1 MPQEPDWNTPS
12 GFDETISSGLPA
24 PFAAEPDP
32 GTLTRQVPDIA
43 DGQHAWRARHD
54 GVAEPPVRDYLTD
67 AGYRMPGYR
76 PSVRPRN
83 AGALPR
89 DFAVRWDRPEPARGD
104 PPWAEVTRA
113 QVTRGNG
120 TRPGA
125 ARGNGTRGG
134 ARHGNGAA
142 AGAPLGNGS
151 GAGAILGNG
160 TGAGAARG
168 DADRRDVIQGNVS
181 RAYTNGAEPAR
192 GGRTRGELPVRA
204 DVTGARSRS
213 PVRSDGEA
221 RAARSGGIE
230 HGQRWERRRRHMT
243 GTQRLGGL
251 LIAAACIGTVAW
263 YVPKVVASDSRTLT
277 GTVTST
283 GVVDLNFALPGR
295 INKIDVHMGEHVAK
309 GEMLAS
315 ESDPATWADV
325 KADKAAIAADKA
337 KLAELMATPGS
348 QQAEIAATHAQLDKD
363 EAQLDTD
370 QANLIG
376 TRIVAAQAGTVVAV
390 NGSPGE
396 MVSPLGIRDY
406 TSDSGTTMV
415 GDAPEFS
422 LLPEGPQS
430 SVRATG
436 APTELPVVA
445 LRVSDS
451 WEVAIL
457 VPENSISEVRPG
469 EAVTISVPSAHL
481 TGVPGR
487 IQEVLPT
494 PQATSQG
501 TAYEAIVTV
510 FGHQARAPFNG
521 MSADVELG
529 SS

>member
-1 MPQEPDWNTPS
+1 MPQEPVWSTPS
-12 GFDETISSGLPA
+12 GYDETISSAPPA
-24 PFAAEPDP
+24 SMAAEPDP
-32 GTLTRQVPDIA
+32 GALTRYVPGIA
-43 DGQHAWRARHD
+43 DGHDAWRGRHG
-54 GVAEPPVRDYLTD
+54 GVAQPPVRDFLTD
-67 AGYRMPGYR
+67 AGYRT
-76 PSVRPRN
+76 PSQRASLRPRN

-89 DFAVRWDRPEPARGD
+89 DFAARWDRPEPARGD
-104 PPWAEVTRA
+104 PPWAEVTRPQA
-113 QVTRGNG
+113 TRGNG
-120 TRPGA
+120 TRAQANGGNGTRA
-125 ARGNGTRGG
+125 QATRGNGTR
-134 ARHGNGAA
+134 AQVNG
-142 AGAPLGNGS
+142 
-151 GAGAILGNG
+151 GNG
-160 TGAGAARG
+160 TRAGATRG
-168 DADRRDVIQGNVS
+168 DGRRPDVIQGNVS
-181 RAYTNGAEPAR
+181 RTDTDRADAVRGRRAR
-192 GGRTRGELPVRA
+192 SQLPVRA
-204 DVTGARSRS
+204 DVTGAHSRS
-213 PVRSDGEA
+213 PARSNGETH
-221 RAARSGGIE
+221 AARPGSIE
-230 HGQRWERRRRHMT
+230 HGQRWDRRRRHMT

-251 LIAAACIGTVAW
+251 LLAAACIGTVAW

-283 GVVDLNFALPGR
+283 GVVNLNFALPGR
-295 INKIDVHMGEHVAK
+295 IKKIDVHMGEKVTK
-309 GEMLAS
+309 GETLAT

-337 KLAELMATPGS
+337 KLAELLAAPSS
-348 QQAEIAATHAQLDKD
+348 QQAEIAATNAQLDKD

-376 TRIVAAQAGTVVAV
+376 TRIVALQAGTVVAV

-406 TSDSGTTMV
+406 TSDSGTTV
-415 GDAPEFS
+415 IGNSPQFS

-430 SVRATG
+430 SVKATG

-469 EAVTISVPSAHL
+469 EAVTISVPSAHI

-494 PQATSQG
+494 PQSTSQG

-510 FGHQARAPFNG
+510 FGHRTRAPFNG
-521 MSADVELG
+521 MSADVELHP
-529 SS
+529 